1 MFGPV
6 TKHNALRETFM
17 IRKTDDNYKE
27 AQQRFNIPYSCGW
40 IGRNGRRSRS
50 TDTFAE
56 YQDFG

>member
-1 MFGPV
+1 
-6 TKHNALRETFM
+6 M

-40 IGRNGRRSRS
+40 IGGNGRRSRS